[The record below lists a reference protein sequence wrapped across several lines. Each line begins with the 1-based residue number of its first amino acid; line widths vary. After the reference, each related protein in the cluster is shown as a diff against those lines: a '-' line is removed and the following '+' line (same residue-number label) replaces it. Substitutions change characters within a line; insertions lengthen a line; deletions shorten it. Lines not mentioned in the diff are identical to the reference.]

1 MHVRFVL
8 LLALPSLV
16 VAQAPRRESGPDSAR
31 QGPAQVGDKVAEF
44 SFGPMLNGDGRR
56 KLSEFR
62 GQPIL
67 IDFWGTH

>member
-1 MHVRFVL
+1 MRTPL
-8 LLALPSLV
+8 LSLV
-16 VAQAPRRESGPDSAR
+16 LACAAAPLLGQAAG
-31 QGPAQVGDKVAEF
+31 VGEAVAEF
-44 SFGPMLNGDGRR
+44 DFGPMLNGDGRT

>member
-1 MHVRFVL
+1 MRTSASL
-8 LLALPSLV
+8 SLAL
-16 VAQAPRRESGPDSAR
+16 VAGLLSAGAATAQNQVR
-31 QGPAQVGDKVAEF
+31 SEPAQVGDKVAEF
-44 SFGPMLNGDGRR
+44 DFGPMLNGDGRT

>member
-1 MHVRFVL
+1 MRTSASLSIALFAGL
-8 LLALPSLV
+8 LSAGSATAQNQVPS
-16 VAQAPRRESGPDSAR
+16 
-31 QGPAQVGDKVAEF
+31 GPAQVGDKVAEF
-44 SFGPMLNGDGRR
+44 AFGPMLNGDGRS